1 MSTDDLMG
9 LEDDV
14 LEPSKRRTRS
24 GGLLSGLAI
33 LLALGAA
40 ALSVWLWWQERDLEP
55 GANLQLQARLDSQEQ
70 AQSRQA
76 ADLAALQSSVEATV
90 QRAPN
95 TQSLESEL
103 AEHQARSRSLEQD
116 LEAQASYARTLQQA
130 IESMQARL
138 TAVESGLAVQAPV
151 RLDAPMQL
159 DLAGVEY
166 LLRLAPERL
175 VLFHDV
181 RSADQALELAD
192 ARLEGLDNP
201 MHIALRQG
209 IADARQALAD
219 TTLPDPVEIS
229 ARLDSLQARLVG
241 LGFAD
246 GQEETA
252 GADTPAADAAAEDPG
267 WWERLK
273 VSLAGLVTVRRDA
286 DDTTSRL
293 TFDDKDML
301 RQGLWMQ
308 VEAAR
313 LALMRHDQSAWAD
326 AFARAS
332 RVQQRWFDRSSEAYR
347 AVHEEIEA
355 LSGLNI
361 DPELPDISGPWAQLQ
376 IIRQVRG
383 APSPV
388 EQEPEPAPQG
398 ASHEDADAAAGQPNA
413 DETAADDSG

>member
-1 MSTDDLMG
+1 MPTDDLMAF
-9 LEDDV
+9 EDDV
-14 LEPSKRRTRS
+14 LEPSTRRTRS

-40 ALSVWLWWQERDLEP
+40 ALSVWLWWQERGPEP
-55 GANLQLQARLDSQEQ
+55 GANPELQARLDSLEQ

-76 ADLAALQSSVEATV
+76 ADLAALQSSVEATG

-95 TQSLESEL
+95 TQALESEL
-103 AEHQARSRSLEQD
+103 AEQQARSRALEQD

-138 TAVESGLAVQAPV
+138 TAVESGLAAQAPA

-175 VLFHDV
+175 ILFHDI
-181 RSADQALELAD
+181 RSADQALEHAD

-209 IADARQALAD
+209 IADARQALAE
-219 TTLPDPVEIS
+219 TTLPKPVEIS
-229 ARLDSLQARLVG
+229 ARLDSLQARLAG

-246 GQEETA
+246 GQGEA
-252 GADTPAADAAAEDPG
+252 ADADTPAADAAAEGPG

-273 VSLAGLVTVRRDA
+273 ASLAGLVTVRHAA

-313 LALMRHDQSAWAD
+313 LALMRHDQSAWED
-326 AFARAS
+326 ALERAS
-332 RVQQRWFDRSSEAYR
+332 RVLERWFDPSSGAYR
-347 AVHEEIEA
+347 AVHEEVEA
-355 LSGLNI
+355 LSELNI

-376 IIRQVRG
+376 NIRQARG

-388 EQEPEPAPQG
+388 EQAPEPTPQG
-398 ASHEDADAAAGQPNA
+398 SSREDGDAAAGQTNA
-413 DETAADDSG
+413 DEPAADDSG